1 MPLDRQKAL
10 NGAMPANNQAK
21 LGDVVADLIAANNSL
36 ATKFN
41 AVLAKLDAD
50 AGVTD
55 VNYTSLQGG
64 AVQVVTLDQR

>member
-1 MPLDRQKAL
+1 MPLNRQAVL
-10 NGAMPANNQAK
+10 NNAMPANKQAA
-21 LGDVVADLIAANNSL
+21 LGDVVADLIAANNAL

-55 VNYTSLQGG
+55 TNYTALQGG
-64 AVQVVTLDQR
+64 AVQVTSLESR